1 MKKRWRRLICTV
13 LSVTMVLAGCSSN
26 SSTGGTT
33 VGSNSGTVSDSGTA
47 SAGETFVI
55 GVTGEARSLDPAY
68 NYNQTEFTTLNHMYD
83 TLLVFSPD
91 GTELLPS
98 LVTSWEIVD
107 ELTYVYQLRDDV
119 TFWDGK
125 PMTVD
130 DVVFSLN
137 RIKDPATAANTAFLF
152 ANVASIEA
160 TGEWEFTVKLSSPDA
175 LWKYVPATVAG
186 QVVEKA
192 YVEEKGDSFGTA
204 EGGTMATGPYMF
216 ESWVSGSQFTYK
228 KNPNYWDK
236 EATLLFDEV
245 DVVIM
250 TDATALAV
258 AAASGQVDMVINFNT
273 DNMNQYKNSENL
285 EVIYSEGPNNSFIAM
300 NNQRAPFD
308 DVNVRKAVACAI
320 DEASITTTTKA
331 EYGAPAKALD
341 FDVDVMGFETEDWNA
356 LSDSLTSYSYNVE
369 KAKEYLAQSAYPDGF
384 TCNFLCSSGNTRVAE
399 IVQFN
404 LKELNI
410 NVEIVPLTASELL
423 SYVYGSVTDENGARD
438 YDLISY
444 GWLPDYLDPA
454 NYLQPFYQSVNAGPG
469 GSNCAGYAN
478 EEVDK
483 LLEEQLLTV
492 DVKERSQLMMEAY
505 RIINAECPYKLLNY
519 YGNTLAINKKYSYEL
534 SPMWIYNINVKD
546 ITLAQ

>member
-1 MKKRWRRLICTV
+1 MKRRWRRLICTV
-13 LSVTMVLAGCSSN
+13 LSVMMVLAGCSSEP
-26 SSTGGTT
+26 STGTAAG
-33 VGSNSGTVSDSGTA
+33 GSDSSGTA
-47 SAGETFVI
+47 GAGETFVI
-55 GVTGEARSLDPAY
+55 GVTSEARSLDPAY
-68 NYNQTEFTTLNHMYD
+68 NYNQNEFITLNHMYD
-83 TLLVFSPD
+83 TLLVFSAD

-119 TFWDGK
+119 TFWDGNK
-125 PMTVD
+125 MTVE
-130 DVVFSLN
+130 DVVYSLN
-137 RIKDPATAANTAFLF
+137 RIMDPATAANTAFLF

-160 TGEWEFTVKLSSPDA
+160 TGEWEFTVKLSAPDA

-236 EATLLFDEV
+236 AAELLFDEV

-250 TDATALAV
+250 TDETALAV
-258 AAASGQVDMVINFNT
+258 AASSGQVDMVVNFST
-273 DNMNQYKNSENL
+273 DNMGQYQKSAGL
-285 EVIYSEGPNNSFIAM
+285 DVIYSEGPNNAFIAM

-320 DEASITTTTKA
+320 DEVSITTSTKA
-331 EYGAPAKALD
+331 EYATPAGALD
-341 FDVDVMGFETEDWNA
+341 FDVEIMGFETEDWNK
-356 LSDSLTSYSYNVE
+356 LEDSLTSYSYNVE

-384 TCNFLCSSGNTRVAE
+384 TCNFLCGSGSTRVAE
-399 IVQFN
+399 IVQYN

-410 NVEIVPLTASELL
+410 NVEIIPLTASELL
-423 SYVYGSVTDENGARD
+423 SYVYGSVMDDSGARD
-438 YDLISY
+438 YDMISY

-454 NYLQPFYQSVNAGPG
+454 NYLQPFYQGINAGAG
-469 GSNCAGYAN
+469 GSNCAGYQN

-483 LLEEQLLTV
+483 LLEAQLQTT
-492 DVKERSQLMMEAY
+492 DVKERSQLMMDAY
-505 RIINAECPYKLLNY
+505 KIINEDCPYKLLNY
-519 YGNTLAINKKYSYEL
+519 FGNTLAINNKYHYEL